1 MITKEEKSSNF
12 WSTAKVEK
20 LVYDAEENGVD
31 YKDVDN
37 PFHENDPE
45 LRKGNI
51 LFEYTEW
58 ELEEIKKCAEDVV
71 YFANKYCHV
80 MTDEGIRQILLRDYQ
95 IQILNQY
102 QHHRKNVFVSP
113 RQSGKCLLPTTEV
126 NISDKNTQISSLY
139 NFKTGFLSFLKKNLY
154 KLYRFIDK
162 I

>member
-1 MITKEEKSSNF
+1 MAIKDDRFSNF
-12 WSTAKVEK
+12 WSSAKVEK
-20 LVYDAEENGVD
+20 LIYDAEENGVD

-80 MTDEGIRQILLRDYQ
+80 MTDEGIRQI
-95 IQILNQY
+95 N
-102 QHHRKNVFVSP
+102 SP
-113 RQSGKCLLPTTEV
+113 
-126 NISDKNTQISSLY
+126 
-139 NFKTGFLSFLKKNLY
+139 
-154 KLYRFIDK
+154 
-162 I
+162 